1 MTQTSMLEV
10 ELERLIERRLTG
22 STVEERNAWSVDHAG
37 EPFVPYGMHNG
48 FLPGHSDE
56 MKPFDKA
63 INSERLWSFLNKTQK
78 DKLDEWRGRGD
89 LKVIV
94 EKEIDRKLANK
105 GILDTLRTPLEV
117 DNIELTLFYFKP
129 SHSDS
134 AESHAQYAANEWSVT
149 RQQRYS
155 KYNPGNEI
163 DMVIFING
171 LPLFTIE
178 LKNPATHQTAR
189 YDGQKQYREDRD
201 PRDTLLKFARCLAH
215 FTLDKDE
222 VYFTTRLQG
231 KSTFFMPFNQGLP
244 DGQGAGNPINPN
256 GHKTA
261 YFWEKILT
269 PDTLADIIQNFAL
282 VDYGE
287 AKKHKKVPHLLK
299 NAKGLIFP
307 RYHQLDVVNR
317 LSNTVANVGVGGRYL
332 VQHSA
337 GSGKSNSITWL
348 AFDLIKVCPQT
359 LDAVRAEALDKQ
371 LFQSV
376 IIVTD
381 RRVLDSQ
388 IFYNVWAFA
397 KSDKIIAHA
406 DSSSQLRK
414 AIEDGK
420 RIIITTIQKFPYICG
435 AIGDMSDRNFAVVI
449 DEAHSSQSGIAADK
463 LNATVYRDHDEEGE
477 DTDSIIEKLIKERRM
492 SPNASYFAFTATPKR
507 ETLERFGIEQEDGSF
522 KPFHL
527 YSMKQAIE
535 EGFII
540 DVLSNYTTYTS
551 YYELAKSIEENPEY
565 NEAKAQKKL
574 RRKVEREPKT
584 IREKAEVMLAHFD
597 AKVFRVR
604 RLKGQAKA
612 MVVTRDIE
620 CAIRY
625 YKALNEIIAEQ
636 NLPYKPI
643 IAFSGEKSVDG
654 ISYTETTINGFP
666 DTQTPEKLD
675 SSDYQILVVANKY
688 LTGFDQEKLSA
699 MYIDKPLDGVL
710 AVQALS
716 RLNRISPKLGKS
728 ADDVFVIDF
737 YNKLDD
743 MKGAFDPFFTCTSLS
758 EPTNINVLHDL
769 RAALLD
775 AGVFT
780 EEDEVDPFND
790 LYQHGAEAHELS
802 PILDRCVERFEND
815 IEWDDNGKPDFKI
828 KCKQFVKV
836 YSRVAAI
843 MPFENIKWEKLYWF
857 LRQLIPLLKVKDPDD
872 DDLSGLLES
881 VDMNTYALRR
891 TASNEKILLDAAG
904 TVLDPNSPNMA
915 GTGTDDGQQSE
926 LDTILAN
933 FNERWFRGWDAPA
946 DERRVKMYRV
956 AREVVATPQYQ
967 QQIVGNPDRDEA
979 DAAFNRIVDTVMR
992 RMRRSDDSLY
1002 REYNQNEGFQGNFR
1016 NLLRQIIDDQ
1026 DYREVVDNEDIS
1038 NL

>member
-10 ELERLIERRLTG
+10 ELERLIERQLTG
-22 STVEERNAWSVDHAG
+22 TTREDSLAALENGAA
-37 EPFVPYGMHNG
+37 EPHEPYGQYNG
-48 FLPGHSDE
+48 FLPGESDE
-56 MKPFDKA
+56 MDRDKA
-63 INSERLWSFLNKTQK
+63 INTTRLWSFLEKTQK
-78 DKLDEWRGRGD
+78 DTLDQWRGRGD
-89 LKVIV
+89 LKTAV
-94 EKEIDRKLANK
+94 EKEIDRKLTNK
-105 GILDTLRTPLEV
+105 GILDTLRQPLEI
-117 DNIELTLFYFKP
+117 DNIELTLYYPKP
-129 SHSDS
+129 SPSDS
-134 AESHAQYAANEWSVT
+134 AQSHRNFEANEWSVT
-149 RQQRYS
+149 RQQKYS
-155 KYNPGNEI
+155 KFHPGNEI
-163 DMVIFING
+163 DMVVFING

-178 LKNPATHQTAR
+178 LKNPSTHQTAR

-222 VYFTTRLQG
+222 VFFTTRLEG
-231 KSTFFMPFNQGLP
+231 KNTFFMPFNKGLP
-244 DGQGAGNPINPN
+244 NGQGAGNPINPT

-287 AKKHKKVPHLLK
+287 AKKHKKVTHLLK

-317 LSNTVANVGVGGRYL
+317 LSEDVTTKGVGGKYL
-332 VQHSA
+332 IQHSA

-348 AFDLIKVCPQT
+348 AFDLIKACPQT
-359 LDAVRAEALDKQ
+359 LDANRAEAIDKQ

-406 DSSSQLRK
+406 DNSEQLRK

-435 AIGDMSDRNFAVVI
+435 TIADMSNRNFAVII

-463 LNATVYRDHDEEGE
+463 LNATTYRDRDTDTE
-477 DTDSIIEKLIKERRM
+477 DTDSIIEKLIAERKM
-492 SPNASYFAFTATPKR
+492 SPNTSYFAFTATPKPN
-507 ETLERFGIEQEDGSF
+507 TLERFGIPNANGGFD
-522 KPFHL
+522 PFHL

-535 EGFII
+535 EGFIL

-551 YYELAKSIEENPEY
+551 YYELAKSIEDNPEY
-565 NEAKAQKKL
+565 DETKAQKKL
-574 RRKVEREPKT
+574 RRKVEREPQT
-584 IREKAEVMLAHFD
+584 IREKSDVIINHFD
-597 AKVFRVR
+597 AKVFRAR
-604 RLKGQAKA
+604 RLKGHAKA

-625 YKALNEIIAEQ
+625 YKAINEIIDAQ
-636 NLPYKPI
+636 KLPYKAI
-643 IAFSGEKSVDG
+643 IAFSGEKTVDG
-654 ISYTETTINGFP
+654 IAYTESSMNGFP
-666 DTQTPEKLD
+666 DTQTPDKLD
-675 SSDYQILVVANKY
+675 GNDYQILVVANKY
-688 LTGFDQEKLSA
+688 LTGFDQEKLCA

-716 RLNRISPKLGKS
+716 RLNRISPKLGKTT
-728 ADDVFVIDF
+728 DDLAVLDF
-737 YNKLDD
+737 YNKIED
-743 MKGAFDPFFTCTSLS
+743 MKNAFDPFFTCTSLS

-769 RAALLD
+769 RAAILD

-780 EEDEVDPFND
+780 EEDEVREFND
-790 LYQHGAEAHELS
+790 LFQRGAEAHELS
-802 PILDRCVERFEND
+802 PILDHCVECFENE
-815 IEWDDNGKPDFKI
+815 IEWDENGKPDFKI

-843 MPFENIKWEKLYWF
+843 MPFENVKWEKLYWF
-857 LRQLIPLLKVKDPDD
+857 LRQLIPLLKVTVPN
-872 DDLSGLLES
+872 DDLSGLMES

-891 TASNEKILLDAAG
+891 TATNEKIELDAAG
-904 TVLDPNSPNMA
+904 TILDPNSPNMA
-915 GTGTDDGQQSE
+915 GAGTDDPTRSQ
-926 LDTILAN
+926 LDTIIAN
-933 FNERWFRGWDAPA
+933 FNERWFSGWDAPA

-956 AREVVATPQYQ
+956 AREIVNTPQYQ
-967 QQIVGNPDRDEA
+967 NQIVGNPDRDEA

-1026 DYREVVDNEDIS
+1026 DYREVVDNPPVDE
-1038 NL
+1038 

>member
-1 MTQTSMLEV
+1 MTQTSMFEV
-10 ELERLIERRLTG
+10 ELERLIERKLTG
-22 STVEERNAWSVDHAG
+22 TTLEDRMAAIENGVA
-37 EPFVPYGMHNG
+37 EPLVPYGEYNG
-48 FLPGHSDE
+48 FLPGDSEE
-56 MKPFDKA
+56 MDRDKA
-63 INSERLWSFLNKTQK
+63 INTVRLWSFLKKTQK
-78 DKLDEWRGRGD
+78 DTLGQWHGRGD
-89 LKVIV
+89 LKSAV
-94 EKEIDRKLANK
+94 EKEIDRKLTTK
-105 GILDTLRTPLEV
+105 GILDTLRQPLEI
-117 DNIELTLFYFKP
+117 DNIELTLYYPKP
-129 SHSDS
+129 SPSDS
-134 AESHAQYAANEWSVT
+134 QQSHQNFEANEWSVT

-155 KYNPGNEI
+155 KYHPGNEI

-201 PRDTLLKFARCLAH
+201 PRDILLKFARCLAH

-222 VYFTTRLQG
+222 VFFTTRLEG
-231 KSTFFMPFNQGLP
+231 KNTFFMPFNQGLP
-244 DGQGAGNPINPN
+244 NGQGAGNPINPN

-261 YFWEKILT
+261 YFWEKILN

-307 RYHQLDVVNR
+307 RFHQLDVVNR
-317 LSNTVANVGVGGRYL
+317 LIDDVTTKGVGGKYL
-332 VQHSA
+332 IQHSA

-348 AFDLIKVCPQT
+348 AFDLIKACPQT
-359 LDAVRAEALDKQ
+359 MDANRAEALDKQ

-406 DSSSQLRK
+406 DNSEQLRK
-414 AIEDGK
+414 AIEVGK

-435 AIGDMSDRNFAVVI
+435 TIADMSNRNFAVII

-463 LNATVYRDHDEEGE
+463 LNATTYRDRDADTE
-477 DTDSIIEKLIKERRM
+477 DTDSIIEKLIAERKM
-492 SPNASYFAFTATPKR
+492 SPNTSYFAFTATPKPN
-507 ETLERFGIEQEDGSF
+507 TLERFGIENANGGYD
-522 KPFHL
+522 PFHL

-535 EGFII
+535 EGFIL

-551 YYELAKSIEENPEY
+551 YYELAKSIEDNPEY
-565 NEAKAQKKL
+565 DETKAQKRL
-574 RRKVEREPKT
+574 RRKVEREPQT
-584 IREKAEVMLAHFD
+584 IREKSDVIINHFD
-597 AKVFRVR
+597 AKIFRAR

-625 YKALNEIIAEQ
+625 YKAISEIIEAQ
-636 NLPYKPI
+636 KLPYKAI
-643 IAFSGEKSVDG
+643 IAFSGEKTVDG
-654 ISYTETTINGFP
+654 IAYTESGINGFP

-675 SSDYQILVVANKY
+675 GKDYQILVVANKY
-688 LTGFDQEKLSA
+688 LTGFDQEKLCA

-716 RLNRISPKLGKS
+716 RLNRISPKLGKTT
-728 ADDVFVIDF
+728 DDLAVLDF
-737 YNKLDD
+737 HNKIED
-743 MKGAFDPFFTCTSLS
+743 MKNAFDPFFTCTSLS

-769 RAALLD
+769 RAAILD

-780 EEDEVDPFND
+780 EEDEVAEFNN
-790 LYQHGAEAHELS
+790 LFQRGAEAHELS
-802 PILDRCVERFEND
+802 PILDRCVERFENE
-815 IEWDDNGKPDFKI
+815 IEWDENGKPDFKI

-843 MPFENIKWEKLYWF
+843 MPFENLKWEKLYWF
-857 LRQLIPLLKVKDPDD
+857 LRQLIPLLKVTVPN
-872 DDLSGLLES
+872 DDLSGLMES

-891 TASNEKILLDAAG
+891 TATNEKIELDAAG
-904 TVLDPNSPNMA
+904 TILDPNSPNMA
-915 GTGTDDGQQSE
+915 GAGTDDPTRSQ
-926 LDTILAN
+926 LDTIIAN
-933 FNERWFRGWDAPA
+933 FNERWFSGWDAPA

-956 AREVVATPQYQ
+956 AREVINTPQYQ
-967 QQIVGNPDRDEA
+967 NQIVGNPDRDEA

-1026 DYREVVDNEDIS
+1026 DYREVVDNLSS
-1038 NL
+1038 N

>member
-1 MTQTSMLEV
+1 MTQTSMLEA
-10 ELERLIERRLTG
+10 ELEKLIERTLTG
-22 STVEERNAWSVDHAG
+22 TSREERLAAASDMAA
-37 EPFVPYGMHNG
+37 EPVMPYGEYNG
-48 FLPGHSDE
+48 FLPGESDE
-56 MKPFDKA
+56 MDRDKA
-63 INSERLWSFLNKTQK
+63 INTVRLWSFLNKTQK
-78 DKLDEWRGRGD
+78 NELEQWRGRGD
-89 LKVIV
+89 LKTAV
-94 EKEIDRKLANK
+94 EKEIDRKLNTK
-105 GILDTLRTPLEV
+105 GILDTLRQPLEV
-117 DNIELTLFYFKP
+117 DNITLYLYYSKP
-129 SHSDS
+129 SPSDS
-134 AESHAQYAANEWSVT
+134 QQSQQDYAANEWSVT

-155 KYNPGNEI
+155 KYHPGNEI

-201 PRDTLLKFARCLAH
+201 PRDTLLKLARCLAH
-215 FTLDKDE
+215 FTFDKDE
-222 VYFTTRLQG
+222 VYFTTRLEG
-231 KSTFFMPFNQGLP
+231 KNTNFMPFNQGLP
-244 DGQGAGNPINPN
+244 NGQGAGNPINPN

-261 YFWEKILT
+261 YFWERILT

-317 LSNTVANVGVGGRYL
+317 LHDDATSKGVGQKYL
-332 VQHSA
+332 IQHSA

-348 AFDLIKVCPQT
+348 AFDLIKACPQT
-359 LDAVRAEALDKQ
+359 MAANRASAVDKQ
-371 LFQSV
+371 LFDSV

-406 DSSSQLRK
+406 DSSEQLRK
-414 AIEDGK
+414 AIENGK

-435 AIGDMSDRNFAVVI
+435 TIADMSSRNFAVII

-463 LNATVYRDHDEEGE
+463 LNATTYRDPDADME
-477 DTDSIIEKLIKERRM
+477 DTDSIIEKLIEERKM
-492 SPNASYFAFTATPKR
+492 SPNTSYFAFTATPKQN
-507 ETLERFGIEQEDGSF
+507 TLERFGIPNADGGF
-522 KPFHL
+522 DPFHL

-535 EGFII
+535 EGFIL

-551 YYELAKSIEENPEY
+551 YYELAKSISDNPEY
-565 NEAKAQKKL
+565 DETKAQKRL
-574 RRKVEREPKT
+574 RRKVERDPRT
-584 IREKAEVMLAHFD
+584 IKEKAEVIINHFD
-597 AKVFRVR
+597 AKIFRAR

-625 YKALNEIIAEQ
+625 YQALNKLITEQ
-636 NLPYKPI
+636 RLPYKPI
-643 IAFSGEKSVDG
+643 IAFSGEKTVDG
-654 ISYTETTINGFP
+654 VPYTESGINGFP

-675 SSDYQILVVANKY
+675 GNDYQILVVANKY
-688 LTGFDQEKLSA
+688 LTGFDQEKLCA
-699 MYIDKPLDGVL
+699 MYIDKPLAGVL

-716 RLNRISPKLGKS
+716 RLNRISPKLDKRTEDL
-728 ADDVFVIDF
+728 AIIDF
-737 YNKLDD
+737 YNKIED
-743 MKGAFDPFFTCTSLS
+743 MKGAFDDFFTCTSLS
-758 EPTNINVLHDL
+758 EPTNINILHDL
-769 RAALLD
+769 RSAILD

-780 EEDEVDPFND
+780 EEDEVAKFND
-790 LYQHGAEAHELS
+790 LFQHGAEPHELS
-802 PILDRCVERFEND
+802 PILDSCVERFDHET
-815 IEWDDNGKPDFKI
+815 EWDENGKPDFKI

-843 MPFENIKWEKLYWF
+843 LPFENIKWEKLYWF
-857 LRQLIPLLKVKDPDD
+857 LRQLIPLLKVQLPNE
-872 DDLSGLLES
+872 DDLSGLQES

-891 TASNEKILLDAAG
+891 TATNQKMELDAAA

-915 GTGTDDGQQSE
+915 GAGTEETSKSQ
-926 LDTILAN
+926 LDIIIAN
-933 FNERWFRGWDAPA
+933 FNERWFSGWDAPA

-956 AREVVATPQYQ
+956 AREIINTPQYQ
-967 QQIVGNPDRDEA
+967 NQIVGNPDKDEA

-1002 REYNQNEGFQGNFR
+1002 REYNQNEGFQDNFR

-1026 DYREVVDNEDIS
+1026 DYREVVDNLSTEA
-1038 NL
+1038 

>member
-10 ELERLIERRLTG
+10 ELEKLIERRLTG
-22 STVEERNAWSVDHAG
+22 STLEERIAWDNSHAA
-37 EPFVPYGMHNG
+37 EPFTPYGINNG

-56 MKPFDKA
+56 MNRDKA
-63 INSERLWSFLNKTQK
+63 INTTRLWSFLNKTQK
-78 DKLDEWRGRGD
+78 GILDQWRGRGD
-89 LKVIV
+89 LKTIV
-94 EKEIDRKLANK
+94 EKEIDRKLSTK
-105 GILDTLRTPLEV
+105 GILDTLRTDLEI
-117 DNIELTLFYFKP
+117 DNITLRLFYTRP
-129 SHSDS
+129 SLSDS
-134 AESHAQYAANEWSVT
+134 ELSHKQYAANEWSVT

-155 KYNPGNEI
+155 KYHPGNEI

-171 LPLFTIE
+171 IPLFTIE

-201 PRDTLLKFARCLAH
+201 PRDTLLRFARCLAH

-222 VYFTTRLQG
+222 VYFTTRLEG
-231 KSTFFMPFNQGLP
+231 AKTYFMPFNQGLP
-244 DGQGAGNPINPN
+244 DGQGAGNPINPD

-261 YFWEKILT
+261 YFWERILT
-269 PDTLADIIQNFAL
+269 PDTLSDIIQNFAL

-307 RYHQLDVVNR
+307 RYHQLDVVSK
-317 LSNTVANVGVGGRYL
+317 LSDTVSNVGVGGKYL
-332 VQHSA
+332 IQHSA

-348 AFDLIKVCPQT
+348 AFDLIKVCPAT

-371 LFQSV
+371 LYQSV

-406 DSSSQLRK
+406 DSSSQLKK

-435 AIGDMSDRNFAVVI
+435 AISDMSDRNFAVVI

-463 LNATVYRDHDEEGE
+463 MNATVYRDHDSDQE
-477 DTDSIIEKLIKERRM
+477 DTDSIIAKLIEERKL
-492 SPNASYFAFTATPKR
+492 SPNTSYFAFTATPKR
-507 ETLERFGIEQEDGSF
+507 ETLERFGVEQADGGF

-551 YYELAKSIEENPEY
+551 YYELAKSIEDNPEY

-597 AKVFRVR
+597 AKVYRAR
-604 RLKGQAKA
+604 CLKGQAKA

-625 YKALNEIIAEQ
+625 YKALCNIIAEQ
-636 NLPYKPI
+636 HLPYKPI
-643 IAFSGEKSVDG
+643 IAFSGEKTVDG
-654 ISYTETTINGFP
+654 ISYTESGINGFP
-666 DTQTPEKLD
+666 DVQTPEKLD
-675 SSDYQILVVANKY
+675 CNDYQILVVANKY

-716 RLNRISPKLGKS
+716 RLNRISPKLGKT

-743 MKGAFDPFFTCTSLS
+743 MKAAFDPFFTCTSLS

-769 RAALLD
+769 RAAILD

-780 EEDEVDPFND
+780 EEDDVNPFND

-802 PILDRCVERFEND
+802 PILDRSVERFENE
-815 IEWDDNGKPDFKI
+815 IEWDENGKPDFKI

-836 YSRVAAI
+836 YSRIAAI

-857 LRQLIPLLKVKDPDD
+857 LRQHP
-872 DDLSGLLES
+872 
-881 VDMNTYALRR
+881 TRR
-891 TASNEKILLDAAG
+891 LFLMPQEPSL
-904 TVLDPNSPNMA
+904 
-915 GTGTDDGQQSE
+915 
-926 LDTILAN
+926 
-933 FNERWFRGWDAPA
+933 
-946 DERRVKMYRV
+946 
-956 AREVVATPQYQ
+956 TP
-967 QQIVGNPDRDEA
+967 
-979 DAAFNRIVDTVMR
+979 T
-992 RMRRSDDSLY
+992 
-1002 REYNQNEGFQGNFR
+1002 
-1016 NLLRQIIDDQ
+1016 RQIWPVPEQ
-1026 DYREVVDNEDIS
+1026 MMTPVHS
-1038 NL
+1038 LT

>member
-10 ELERLIERRLTG
+10 ELEKLIERRLTG
-22 STVEERNAWSVDHAG
+22 STLEERIAWDNSHAA
-37 EPFVPYGMHNG
+37 EPFTPYGINNG

-56 MKPFDKA
+56 MNRDKA
-63 INSERLWSFLNKTQK
+63 INTTRLWSFLNKTQK
-78 DKLDEWRGRGD
+78 GILDQWRGRGD
-89 LKVIV
+89 LKTIV
-94 EKEIDRKLANK
+94 EKEIDRKLSTK
-105 GILDTLRTPLEV
+105 GILDTLRTDLEI
-117 DNIELTLFYFKP
+117 DNITLRLFYTRP
-129 SHSDS
+129 SLSDS
-134 AESHAQYAANEWSVT
+134 ELSHKQYAANEWSVT

-155 KYNPGNEI
+155 KYHPGNEI

-171 LPLFTIE
+171 IPLFTIE

-201 PRDTLLKFARCLAH
+201 PRDTLLRFARCLAH

-222 VYFTTRLQG
+222 VYFTTRLEG
-231 KSTFFMPFNQGLP
+231 AKTYFMPFNQGLP
-244 DGQGAGNPINPN
+244 DGQGAGNPINPD

-261 YFWEKILT
+261 YFWERILT
-269 PDTLADIIQNFAL
+269 PDTLSDIIQNFAL

-307 RYHQLDVVNR
+307 RYHQLDVVSK
-317 LSNTVANVGVGGRYL
+317 LSDTVSNVGVGGKYL
-332 VQHSA
+332 IQHSA

-348 AFDLIKVCPQT
+348 AFDLIKVCPAT

-371 LFQSV
+371 LYQSV

-406 DSSSQLRK
+406 DSSSQLKK

-435 AIGDMSDRNFAVVI
+435 AISDMSDRNFAVVI

-463 LNATVYRDHDEEGE
+463 MNATVYRDHDSDQE
-477 DTDSIIEKLIKERRM
+477 DTDSIIAKLIEERKL
-492 SPNASYFAFTATPKR
+492 SPNTSYFAFTATPKR
-507 ETLERFGIEQEDGSF
+507 ETLERFGVEQADGGF

-551 YYELAKSIEENPEY
+551 YYELAKSIEDNPEY

-584 IREKAEVMLAHFD
+584 IREKAEVMLAYFD
-597 AKVFRVR
+597 AKVYRAR
-604 RLKGQAKA
+604 CLKGQAKA

-625 YKALNEIIAEQ
+625 YKALCNIIAEQ
-636 NLPYKPI
+636 HLPYKPI
-643 IAFSGEKSVDG
+643 IAFSGEKTVDG
-654 ISYTETTINGFP
+654 ISYTESGINGFP
-666 DTQTPEKLD
+666 DVQTPEKLD
-675 SSDYQILVVANKY
+675 CNDYQILVVANKY

-716 RLNRISPKLGKS
+716 RLNRISPKLGKT

-743 MKGAFDPFFTCTSLS
+743 MKAAFDPFFTCTSLS

-769 RAALLD
+769 RAAILD

-780 EEDEVDPFND
+780 EEDDVNPFND

-802 PILDRCVERFEND
+802 PILDRSVERFENE
-815 IEWDDNGKPDFKI
+815 IEWDENGKPDFKI

-836 YSRVAAI
+836 YSRIAAI

-857 LRQLIPLLKVKDPDD
+857 LRQLIPLLKVTVPG
-872 DDLSGLLES
+872 DDLSDLLES

-891 TASNEKILLDAAG
+891 TASNEKIVLDAAG
-904 TVLDPNSPNMA
+904 AVLDPNSPNMA
-915 GTGTDDGQQSE
+915 GAGTNDDSRSQ
-926 LDTILAN
+926 LDIIISN
-933 FNERWFRGWDAPA
+933 FNERWFSGWDAPA

-956 AREVVATPQYQ
+956 AREIIATPQYQ
-967 QQIVGNPDRDEA
+967 SQIVGNPDRDEA

-1016 NLLRQIIDDQ
+1016 SLLRQIIDDQ
-1026 DYREVVDNEDIS
+1026 DYREVVENGQTHE
-1038 NL
+1038 

>member
-22 STVEERNAWSVDHAG
+22 STLEDRRALAAGDHAA
-37 EPFVPYGMHNG
+37 EPPATYGNYNG
-48 FLPGHSDE
+48 FLPGESDE
-56 MKPFDKA
+56 MDRDKA
-63 INSERLWSFLNKTQK
+63 INTTRLWSFLNKTQK
-78 DKLDEWRGRGD
+78 DVLDQWRGRGD
-89 LKVIV
+89 LKAAI
-94 EKEIDRKLANK
+94 EKEIDRKLNTK
-105 GILDTLRTPLEV
+105 GILDTLRQKLEV
-117 DNIELTLFYFKP
+117 DNIELTLYYPKP
-129 SHSDS
+129 SPSDS
-134 AESHAQYAANEWSVT
+134 QQSHRDFEANEWSVT
-149 RQQRYS
+149 RQQKYS
-155 KYNPGNEI
+155 KYHPGNEI

-201 PRDTLLKFARCLAH
+201 PRDILLKFARCLAH

-222 VYFTTRLQG
+222 VFFTTRLEG
-231 KSTFFMPFNQGLP
+231 TNTYFMPFNQGLP
-244 DGQGAGNPINPN
+244 NGQGAGNPINPN

-299 NAKGLIFP
+299 NAQRLIFP
-307 RYHQLDVVNR
+307 RFHQLDVVNS
-317 LSNTVANVGVGGRYL
+317 LSDDVTTKGVGGKYL
-332 VQHSA
+332 IQHSA

-348 AFDLIKVCPQT
+348 AFDLIKACPKT
-359 LDAVRAEALDKQ
+359 MDANRAEALDKQ

-406 DSSSQLRK
+406 DSSEQLRK
-414 AIEDGK
+414 AIEAGK

-435 AIGDMSDRNFAVVI
+435 TIADMSSRNFAVII

-463 LNATVYRDHDEEGE
+463 LNATTYRDPDEDTE
-477 DTDSIIEKLIKERRM
+477 DTDSIIEKLIAERKM
-492 SPNASYFAFTATPKR
+492 SPNTSYFAFTATPKPN
-507 ETLERFGIEQEDGSF
+507 TLERFGIPNANGGYD
-522 KPFHL
+522 PFHL

-535 EGFII
+535 EGFIL

-551 YYELAKSIEENPEY
+551 YSELAKSIQDNPEY
-565 NEAKAQKKL
+565 NETKAQKRL

-584 IREKAEVMLAHFD
+584 IREKSEVIINHFD
-597 AKVFRVR
+597 AKIFRAR

-625 YKALNEIIAEQ
+625 YNAINEIIAEQ
-636 NLPYKPI
+636 RLPYKPI
-643 IAFSGEKSVDG
+643 IAFSGEKTVDG
-654 ISYTETTINGFP
+654 ITYTESGINGFP
-666 DTQTPEKLD
+666 DSQTPEKLD
-675 SSDYQILVVANKY
+675 GNDYQILVVANKY
-688 LTGFDQEKLSA
+688 LTGFDQEKLCA

-716 RLNRISPKLGKS
+716 RLNRISPKLGKCTEDL
-728 ADDVFVIDF
+728 AVIDF
-737 YNKLDD
+737 YNKIEE
-743 MKGAFDPFFTCTSLS
+743 MKNAFNDFFTCTSLS

-769 RAALLD
+769 RAAILD

-780 EEDEVDPFND
+780 EDDEVAQFND

-802 PILDRCVERFEND
+802 PILDRCVERFENE
-815 IEWDDNGKPDFKI
+815 IEWDENGKPDFKI

-843 MPFENIKWEKLYWF
+843 MPFENVKWEKLYWF
-857 LRQLIPLLKVKDPDD
+857 LRQLIPLLKVTVPN
-872 DDLSGLLES
+872 DDLSGLMES

-891 TASNEKILLDAAG
+891 TATNQKIELDATT

-915 GTGTDDGQQSE
+915 GAGSDDPTKSQ
-926 LDTILAN
+926 LDIIIAN
-933 FNERWFRGWDAPA
+933 FNERWFSGWDAPA

-956 AREVVATPQYQ
+956 AREIINTPQYQ
-967 QQIVGNPDRDEA
+967 NQIVGNPDRDEA

-1026 DYREVVDNEDIS
+1026 DYREVVDNSSPEA
-1038 NL
+1038 